1 MNIKKFDSRFQIL
14 PIAKIIQE
22 NATTRTFVFEHNLG
36 GRPGQFLMMWIPG
49 VDEKPMSIAFADEK
63 EFWVTVCAVGDFSQ
77 KLHTLH
83 VGDKVGVRG
92 PLGTHYKFRA
102 GEHLALVAGGYGAA
116 PMYFVAHEAVKI
128 GCKVEFLSGARNK
141 DLLLY
146 SEKVLG
152 LGVNLH
158 ISTDDGS
165 AGFKGYVTQ
174 LLDQIMAAHPAR
186 HGGRL
191 LQSTSRLSETLA
203 SSAQKIDQVFACG
216 PEVMM
221 KAAGQVAE
229 KHGVD
234 AHMSMEKYMKC
245 GIGVCGQCA
254 IDDSGDLCCLKG
266 PVMSWGYLKKL
277 PEMGQYHRDAQG
289 RKHYFF
295 KPLAK

>member
-1 MNIKKFDSRFQIL
+1 MNIKKFDSRFEILQID
-14 PIAKIIQE
+14 KIIQE
-22 NATTRTFVFEHNLG
+22 NEMTKTFVFNYSLG
-36 GRPGQFLMMWIPG
+36 GKPGQFLMMWIPG
-49 VDEKPMSIAFADEK
+49 FDEKPMSIAFDDGK
-63 EFWVTVCAVGDFSQ
+63 ELWVTICAVGPFSQ
-77 KLHTLH
+77 KMHELK

-92 PLGTHYKFRA
+92 PLGTHYKFKA

-116 PMYFVAHEAVKI
+116 PMYFVAHEAVRK
-128 GCKVEFLSGARNK
+128 GCKVEFLIGARNK

-146 SEKVLG
+146 GQKILG

-165 AGFKGYVTQ
+165 AGFKGYITQ
-174 LLDQIMAAHPAR
+174 VLDKVMD
-186 HGGRL
+186 
-191 LQSTSRLSETLA
+191 EK
-203 SSAQKIDQVFACG
+203 KINQVFTCG

-221 KAAGQVAE
+221 KVVGQVAE
-229 KHGVD
+229 KHEVE
-234 AHMSMEKYMKC
+234 AYMSMEKYMKC

-254 IDDSGDLCCLKG
+254 IDDKGDLCCIKG
-266 PVMSWGYLKKL
+266 PVMKWSYLKKL

>member
-1 MNIKKFDSRFQIL
+1 MNIKKFDSRFEILQID
-14 PIAKIIQE
+14 KIIQE
-22 NATTRTFVFEHNLG
+22 NEMTKTFVFNYSLG
-36 GRPGQFLMMWIPG
+36 GKPGQFLMMWIPG
-49 VDEKPMSIAFADEK
+49 FDEKPMSIAFDDGK
-63 EFWVTVCAVGDFSQ
+63 EFWVTICAVGPFSQ
-77 KLHTLH
+77 KMHELK

-92 PLGTHYKFRA
+92 PLGTHYKFKA

-116 PMYFVAHEAVKI
+116 PMYFVAHEAVKAK
-128 GCKVEFLSGARNK
+128 CEVEFLIGARNK

-146 SEKVLG
+146 GQKILG

-174 LLDQIMAAHPAR
+174 VLDKVMA
-186 HGGRL
+186 
-191 LQSTSRLSETLA
+191 EK
-203 SSAQKIDQVFACG
+203 KINQVFTCG

-221 KAAGQVAE
+221 KVVGTVAE
-229 KHGVD
+229 KYEVD
-234 AHMSMEKYMKC
+234 AFMSMEKYMKC

-254 IDDSGDLCCLKG
+254 IDDKGDLCCIKG
-266 PVMSWGYLKKL
+266 PVMKWSYLKKL

>member
-1 MNIKKFDSRFQIL
+1 MNIKKFDSTFKIL
-14 PIAKIIQE
+14 PIVKIIQE
-22 NATTRTFVFEHNLG
+22 NEMTKTFVFEYNLG
-36 GRPGQFLMMWIPG
+36 GKPGQFLMMWIPG
-49 VDEKPMSIAFADEK
+49 FDEKPMSIAFDDGK
-63 EFWVTVCAVGDFSQ
+63 EFWVTVCAVGPFSQ
-77 KLHTLH
+77 ELHKLK

-92 PLGTHYKFRA
+92 PLGTHYKFKS

-116 PMYFVAHEAVKI
+116 PMYFVAHEAVKAK
-128 GCKVEFLSGARNK
+128 CKVEFLIGARNK

-146 SEKVLG
+146 GQKILG

-165 AGFKGYVTQ
+165 AGFKGYITQ
-174 LLDQIMAAHPAR
+174 VLDKVMA
-186 HGGRL
+186 
-191 LQSTSRLSETLA
+191 EV
-203 SSAQKIDQVFACG
+203 KINQVFTCG

-221 KAAGQVAE
+221 KVVGSVAE

-254 IDDSGDLCCLKG
+254 IDNKGDLCCIKG
-266 PVMSWGYLKKL
+266 PVMKWSYLKKL

-289 RKHYFF
+289 KKHYFF
-295 KPLAK
+295 KKTI

>member
-1 MNIKKFDSRFQIL
+1 MNIKKFDSRFEIL

-22 NATTRTFVFEHNLG
+22 NEMTKTFVFESSIG
-36 GRPGQFLMMWIPG
+36 GKPGQFLMMWIPG
-49 VDEKPMSIAFADEK
+49 FDEKPMSIAFDDGK
-63 EFWVTVCAVGDFSQ
+63 ELWVTICAVGPFSQ
-77 KLHTLH
+77 KVHELK

-92 PLGTHYKFRA
+92 PLGTHYKFKA

-116 PMYFVAHEAVKI
+116 PMYFVAHEAVKAK
-128 GCKVEFLSGARNK
+128 CNVEFLIGARNK

-146 SEKVLG
+146 GQKILG

-165 AGFKGYVTQ
+165 AGFKGYITQ
-174 LLDQIMAAHPAR
+174 VLDKVM
-186 HGGRL
+186 G
-191 LQSTSRLSETLA
+191 EK
-203 SSAQKIDQVFACG
+203 KINQVFTCG

-221 KAAGQVAE
+221 KVVGQVAE
-229 KHGVD
+229 KHGVE
-234 AHMSMEKYMKC
+234 AYMSMEKYMKC

-254 IDDSGDLCCLKG
+254 IDDKGDLCCKKG
-266 PVMSWGYLKKL
+266 PVMKWSYLKKL

>member
-14 PIAKIIQE
+14 QIAKIIQE
-22 NATTRTFVFEHNLG
+22 NATTKTFIFEYNLG
-36 GRPGQFLMMWIPG
+36 VGAAGGRAKPGQFLMMWIPG

-63 EFWVTVCAVGDFSQ
+63 EFWVTVCAVGPFSAA
-77 KLHTLH
+77 LHTLK
-83 VGDKVGVRG
+83 VGDKIGVRG
-92 PLGTHYKFRA
+92 PLGTFYKFKA

-128 GCKVEFLSGARNK
+128 GCLVEFLSGARNK

-146 SEKVLG
+146 SEKILA

-165 AGFKGYVTQ
+165 QGFKGYVTQ
-174 LLDQIMAAHPAR
+174 LLDQVMGEAKSGNRGLRPV
-186 HGGRL
+186 
-191 LQSTSRLSETLA
+191 
-203 SSAQKIDQVFACG
+203 DQVFACG

-221 KAAGQVAE
+221 KACGQVAE

-254 IDDSGDLCCLKG
+254 IDDKGDLCCVNG
-266 PVMSWGYLKKL
+266 PVMRWGYLKKL

-295 KPLAK
+295 KQAMAK

>member
-1 MNIKKFDSRFQIL
+1 MNIKKFDSRFEIL
-14 PIAKIIQE
+14 PIEKIIQE
-22 NATTRTFVFEHNLG
+22 NEMTKTFVFNYSLG
-36 GRPGQFLMMWIPG
+36 GKPGQFLMMWIPG
-49 VDEKPMSIAFADEK
+49 FDEKPMSIAFDDGK
-63 EFWVTVCAVGDFSQ
+63 EFWVTICAVGPFS
-77 KLHTLH
+77 KKMHELK

-92 PLGTHYKFRA
+92 PLGTHYKFKA

-116 PMYFVAHEAVKI
+116 PMYFVAHEAVKA
-128 GCKVEFLSGARNK
+128 GCKVEFLIGARNK

-146 SEKVLG
+146 GQKILG

-174 LLDQIMAAHPAR
+174 VLEKVM
-186 HGGRL
+186 
-191 LQSTSRLSETLA
+191 EEK
-203 SSAQKIDQVFACG
+203 KINQVFTCG

-221 KAAGQVAE
+221 KVVGTVAE

-254 IDDSGDLCCLKG
+254 IDDKGDLCCIKG
-266 PVMSWGYLKKL
+266 PVMKWSYLKKL

>member
-1 MNIKKFDSRFQIL
+1 MNIKKFDSTFKIL
-14 PIAKIIQE
+14 PIVKIIQE
-22 NATTRTFVFEHNLG
+22 NEMTKTFVFEYNLG
-36 GRPGQFLMMWIPG
+36 GKPGQFLMMWIPG
-49 VDEKPMSIAFADEK
+49 FDEKPMSIAFDDGK
-63 EFWVTVCAVGDFSQ
+63 EFWVTVCAVGPFSQ
-77 KLHTLH
+77 ELHKLK

-92 PLGTHYKFRA
+92 PLGTHYKFKS

-116 PMYFVAHEAVKI
+116 PMYFVAHEAVKAK
-128 GCKVEFLSGARNK
+128 CKVEFLIGARNK

-146 SEKVLG
+146 GQKILG

-165 AGFKGYVTQ
+165 AGFKGYITQ
-174 LLDQIMAAHPAR
+174 VLDKVM
-186 HGGRL
+186 G
-191 LQSTSRLSETLA
+191 EK
-203 SSAQKIDQVFACG
+203 KIDQVFTCG

-221 KAAGQVAE
+221 KVVGSVAE

-254 IDDSGDLCCLKG
+254 IDNKGDLCCIKG
-266 PVMSWGYLKKL
+266 PVMKWSYLKKL

-289 RKHYFF
+289 KKHYFF
-295 KPLAK
+295 KKTI

>member
-1 MNIKKFDSRFQIL
+1 MNIKKFDSRFEIL
-14 PIAKIIQE
+14 PIAKIVQE
-22 NATTRTFVFEHNLG
+22 NEMTKTFVFNCSLG
-36 GRPGQFLMMWIPG
+36 GKPGQFLMMWIPG
-49 VDEKPMSIAFADEK
+49 FDEKPMSIAFDDGK
-63 EFWVTVCAVGDFSQ
+63 EFWVTVCAVGPFSK
-77 KLHTLH
+77 KLHELK

-92 PLGTHYKFRA
+92 PLGTHYKFKA

-116 PMYFVAHEAVKI
+116 PMYFVAHEAVKAK
-128 GCKVEFLSGARNK
+128 CEVEFLIGARNK

-146 SEKVLG
+146 GQKILG

-174 LLDQIMAAHPAR
+174 VLDKVMA
-186 HGGRL
+186 
-191 LQSTSRLSETLA
+191 EK
-203 SSAQKIDQVFACG
+203 KINQVFTCG

-221 KAAGQVAE
+221 KVVGTVAE
-229 KHGVD
+229 KYEVD
-234 AHMSMEKYMKC
+234 AFMSMEKYMKC

-254 IDDSGDLCCLKG
+254 IDDKGDLCCIKG
-266 PVMSWGYLKKL
+266 PVMKWSYLKKL

-295 KPLAK
+295 KPMAK